1 MIVIFL
7 YEKAY
12 NVERRYGISELSRFF
27 WIIIRMLFSDDDKHH
42 KPHVHVYYG
51 EYSAAVGLDGELL
64 EGKLPEKQYRIV
76 SGWIALHEEE
86 LYLQWNNAVQN
97 KPLTKIEPLK

>member
-1 MIVIFL
+1 MP
-7 YEKAY
+7 
-12 NVERRYGISELSRFF
+12 ELSRFF
-27 WIIIRMLFSDDDKHH
+27 GIISRMLFSDDDKHH

-86 LYLQWNNAVQN
+86 LYLQWNNAVRN

>member
-1 MIVIFL
+1 
-7 YEKAY
+7 
-12 NVERRYGISELSRFF
+12 
-27 WIIIRMLFSDDDKHH
+27 MLFSDDDKHH

-51 EYSAAVGLDGELL
+51 EYSAEVGLDGELL

-97 KPLTKIEPLK
+97 KPMTKIEPLK

>member
-1 MIVIFL
+1 
-7 YEKAY
+7 
-12 NVERRYGISELSRFF
+12 
-27 WIIIRMLFSDDDKHH
+27 MLFCDDDKHH
-42 KPHVHVYYG
+42 KPHVHVYHG
-51 EYSAAVGLDGELL
+51 EYSASVGLDGELL

-86 LYLQWNNAVQN
+86 LYLQWNNAVRN

>member
-1 MIVIFL
+1 
-7 YEKAY
+7 
-12 NVERRYGISELSRFF
+12 
-27 WIIIRMLFSDDDKHH
+27 MLFSDDDKHH

-51 EYSAAVGLDGELL
+51 EYFAAVGLDGELL

-76 SGWIALHEEE
+76 SGWIALHEDG
-86 LYLQWNNAVQN
+86 LYLQWNNTVRN

>member
-1 MIVIFL
+1 MP
-7 YEKAY
+7 
-12 NVERRYGISELSRFF
+12 ELSRFF
-27 WIIIRMLFSDDDKHH
+27 GIIIRMLFIDDDKHH
-42 KPHVHVYYG
+42 KPHVNVYYG

-86 LYLQWNNAVQN
+86 LYLQWNNAVRN

>member
-1 MIVIFL
+1 MENTL
-7 YEKAY
+7 L
-12 NVERRYGISELSRFF
+12 RS
-27 WIIIRMLFSDDDKHH
+27 
-42 KPHVHVYYG
+42 
-51 EYSAAVGLDGELL
+51 DGELL

-86 LYLQWNNAVQN
+86 LYLQWNNAVKN